1 MNATNTCYLLCLLQ
15 LKGREIEDNLK
26 LKSTQKDIQNMENKI
41 QDVEGKLGQYG
52 DPRSLN
58 R

>member
-1 MNATNTCYLLCLLQ
+1 MQ